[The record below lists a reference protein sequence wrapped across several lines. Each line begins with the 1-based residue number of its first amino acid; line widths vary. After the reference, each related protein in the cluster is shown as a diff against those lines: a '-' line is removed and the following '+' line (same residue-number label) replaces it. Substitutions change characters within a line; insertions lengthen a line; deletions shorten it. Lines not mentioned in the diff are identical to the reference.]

1 MLKDL
6 TNMILNDVISAAAN
20 LKQKGRQNGRQKFY
34 LVLYSNIWYLHHCC
48 LLGFVK
54 HLGVYLCR
62 GQFSMSQKLRDG
74 VDVSTEVKHHDG
86 EGMPGTME
94 SYLLGDA
101 SL

>member
-1 MLKDL
+1 MKKPRQSQGLYL
-6 TNMILNDVISAAAN
+6 LFLNAN
-20 LKQKGRQNGRQKFY
+20 
-34 LVLYSNIWYLHHCC
+34 VWYLHHRC
-48 LLGFVK
+48 LLGLVK
-54 HLGVYLCR
+54 HLGVDLRR

-74 VDVSTEVKHHDG
+74 VDVSTDVKHHDG